1 MQELG
6 KAETNSTRII
16 RQDDKRV
23 IIEKDLDTEHMVLSM
38 GPQHPSTHGVLRLEC
53 ITDGEVVVEAEP
65 YLGYLHRC
73 FEKYCE
79 NVDYPAIV
87 PYTDRMDYL
96 AGMNSELAYCIT
108 VEKLLDIEIPRR
120 VEFIRVIVAELNRIA
135 SHLVAIG
142 TYAIDLGA
150 FTPFL
155 FCFRDREHIMS
166 LLEWI
171 SGARMLYNYIW
182 IGGLAYDVPADFKKR
197 VAEFVAYFRPK
208 VVELYKLL
216 TENEIFVKRTYN
228 IGIMP
233 ADVAINYGWSGP
245 MLRGSGVKWDLRRN
259 DAYSIYPELD
269 FNVPVPDGKFSVVGD
284 CLSRHVVRALEIDE
298 SLKIIDQCLDKMPE
312 VQGFDSRAL
321 IPKKIR
327 PKAGEVYGRAENPR
341 GELGYYIV
349 SDGKSTKPVR
359 CKARSSCFVNLSA
372 MKDLSKGQLIPDLVA
387 IIGSIDIVLGE
398 VDR

>member
-6 KAETNSTRII
+6 KADLNSTRII
-16 RQDDKRV
+16 PQGDNRV
-23 IIEKDLDTEHMVLSM
+23 VIEKDLDTEYMVLSM

-79 NVDYPAIV
+79 KVDYPGIV

-96 AGMNSELAYCIT
+96 AGINNEMAFCIT

-120 VEFIRVIVAELNRIA
+120 VEFIRVITAELNRIA

-142 TYAIDLGA
+142 TYGIDLGA

-155 FCFRDREHIMS
+155 FCFRDREHILN

-171 SGARMLYNYIW
+171 SGARMLYNYVW
-182 IGGLAYDVPADFKKR
+182 IGGLSYDVPADFKKR
-197 VAEFVAYFRPK
+197 VDEFVTYFKPK
-208 VVELYKLL
+208 VVELYQLL
-216 TENEIFVKRTYN
+216 TTNEIFVKRTKG

-245 MLRGSGVKWDLRRN
+245 MLRGSGVDWDLRRN
-259 DAYSIYPELD
+259 DPYSVYPELD
-269 FNVPVPDGKFSVVGD
+269 FKVALPDPKFCEIGD
-284 CLSRHVVRALEIDE
+284 SLARHLVRAIEIDE
-298 SLKIIDQCLDKMPE
+298 SLKIIEQCLDKMPE
-312 VQGFDSRAL
+312 VDGFDPRAA

-341 GELGYYIV
+341 GELGFYIQ
-349 SDGKSTKPVR
+349 SDGKSTKPLR

>member
-6 KAETNSTRII
+6 KAELNATRII
-16 RQDDKRV
+16 RQDDNRV
-23 IIEKDLDTEHMVLSM
+23 VIEKDLDTEYMVLSM

-73 FEKYCE
+73 FEKHCE
-79 NVDYPAIV
+79 QVDYPGIV

-96 AGMNSELAYCIT
+96 AGMNTELAFCLG

-120 VEFIRVIVAELNRIA
+120 VEFIRVIVSELNRIA

-142 TYAIDLGA
+142 TYGIDLGA

-155 FCFRDREHIMS
+155 FCFRDREHILN

-182 IGGLAYDVPADFKKR
+182 IGGLSFDVPADFRKR
-197 VAEFVAYFRPK
+197 VAEFVTYFRPK
-208 VVELYKLL
+208 ALELQQLL
-216 TENEIFVKRTYN
+216 TENEIFVKRTKG
-228 IGIMP
+228 IGMMP
-233 ADVAINYGWSGP
+233 AEVAINYGWSGP

-259 DAYSIYPELD
+259 DPYSVYPELD
-269 FNVPVPDGKFSVVGD
+269 FDVPVPDGKFSDVGD
-284 CLSRHVVRALEIDE
+284 SLSRHLVRALEMTE
-298 SLKIIDQCLDKMPE
+298 SLKIIEQCLDRMPE
-312 VQGFDSRAL
+312 VDGFNPRAA

-327 PKAGEVYGRAENPR
+327 PKAGEVYARAENPR
-341 GELGYYIV
+341 GELGFYIV
-349 SDGKSTKPVR
+349 SDGKSTKPLR

>member
-1 MQELG
+1 MQELE
-6 KAETNSTRII
+6 KAGVGSVRVTRKS
-16 RQDDKRV
+16 DKV
-23 IIEKDLDTEHMVLSM
+23 VVIEKDLVTEEMLLAM
-38 GPQHPSTHGVLRLEC
+38 GPQHPSTHGVLKLEC
-53 ITDGEVVVEAEP
+53 LTDGEVITQAEP

-73 FEKYCE
+73 FEKHCE

-96 AGMNSELAYCIT
+96 AGMNSEMAYCIA
-108 VEKLLDIEIPRR
+108 VEKLMDVEIPRR

-142 TYAIDLGA
+142 TFGIDLGA

-155 FCFRDREHIMS
+155 FCFRDREHILS
-166 LLEWI
+166 LLEWA

-182 IGGLAYDVPADFKKR
+182 IGGLAYDVPADFNKR
-197 VAEFVAYFRPK
+197 VREFVDYFRPQT
-208 VVELYKLL
+208 VELFRLL
-216 TENEIFVKRTYN
+216 TENEIFVKRTKG

-259 DAYSIYPELD
+259 DPYSIYPELQFD
-269 FNVPVPDGKFSVVGD
+269 VPVPDGKFSDVGD
-284 CLSRHVVRALEIDE
+284 CLSRHLVRALEMEE
-298 SLKIIDQCLDKMPE
+298 SLKIIEQCIDKMPSSE
-312 VQGFDSRAL
+312 GFNSRSA
-321 IPKKIR
+321 IPKRIR
-327 PKAGEVYGRAENPR
+327 PKAGEVYARAENPR
-341 GELGYYIV
+341 GELGFYIQ

-359 CKARSSCFVNLSA
+359 CHARSSCFVNLSA
-372 MKDLSKGQLIPDLVA
+372 MKDLSKGQLLPDLVA

-398 VDR
+398 IDR

>member
-6 KAETNSTRII
+6 KVESNSIRVT

-23 IIEKDLDTEHMVLSM
+23 TIEKDLDTEHMLLSM

-53 ITDGEVVVEAEP
+53 ITDGEVIVEAEP

-73 FEKYCE
+73 FEKHCE
-79 NVDYPAIV
+79 NVDYPGIV

-96 AGMNSELAYCIT
+96 AGMNSELAYCLT

-120 VEFIRVIVAELNRIA
+120 VEFIRVIVSELNRIA

-155 FCFRDREHIMS
+155 FCFRDREHIMN

-182 IGGLAYDVPADFKKR
+182 IGGLAYDVPTDFKKR
-197 VAEFVAYFRPK
+197 VAEFVTYFRPK
-208 VVELYKLL
+208 ATELYKLL
-216 TENEIFVKRTYN
+216 TENEIFVKRTYD

-233 ADVAINYGWSGP
+233 PDVAINYGWSGP

-259 DAYSIYPELD
+259 DPYSVYPELD
-269 FNVPVPDGKFSVVGD
+269 FDVCVPDGKFSVVGD
-284 CLSRHVVRALEIDE
+284 CLSRHVVRALEMEE
-298 SLKIIDQCLDKMPE
+298 SLKIIEQCLDKMPE
-312 VQGFDSRAL
+312 EQGFDPRAL
-321 IPKKIR
+321 IPKRIR

-359 CKARSSCFVNLSA
+359 CKARSSCFVNLAA
-372 MKDLSKGQLIPDLVA
+372 MKDLSKGQLLPDLVA

>member
-6 KAETNSTRII
+6 KEEHPSVRVTPKGDNRI
-16 RQDDKRV
+16 V
-23 IIEKDLDTEHMVLSM
+23 VEKHISSEEMILNM

-53 ITDGEVVVEAEP
+53 KTDGEVVVEAEP

-73 FEKYCE
+73 FEKYAE
-79 NVDYPAIV
+79 TVDYPGIV
-87 PYTDRMDYL
+87 PFVDRMDYL
-96 AGMNSELAYCIT
+96 ASMNSDFAFCIA
-108 VEKLLDIEIPRR
+108 VEKLLDIEIPKR
-120 VEFIRVIVAELNRIA
+120 VEFIRVIVSEFNRIA

-155 FCFRDREHIMS
+155 FCFRDREHILG
-166 LLEWI
+166 LLEWT
-171 SGARMLYNYIW
+171 SGARMLYNYIL
-182 IGGLAYDVPADFKKR
+182 IGGVAYDFPKGFKER
-197 VAEFVAYFRPK
+197 ALEFVKYFRPK
-208 VVELYKLL
+208 ALELQKLL
-216 TENEIFVKRTYN
+216 TENEIFVKRTKG
-228 IGIMP
+228 IGMMP

-245 MLRGSGVKWDLRRN
+245 MLRGSGVDWDLRKE

-269 FNVPVPDGKFSVVGD
+269 FKVCVPDGRFSDIGD
-284 CLSRHVVRALEIDE
+284 CLSRHLVRVMEMEE
-298 SLKIIDQCLDKMPE
+298 SLNIIEQCLEMMPE
-312 VQGFDSRAL
+312 EDGFDPRAA
-321 IPKKIR
+321 IPKRIR

-341 GELGYYIV
+341 GELGFYIQ
-349 SDGKSTKPVR
+349 SDGKSTRPLR

-372 MKDLSKGQLIPDLVA
+372 MKELSQGQLIPDLVS